1 MNLSPARLSPS
12 TRGRDSGAKLEDYFR
27 LPSVRHYLIAKA
39 DTRSVIHHARDEAG
53 TIATTILG
61 GGRLRLDPPGIDLD
75 LDRVFARR

>member
-1 MNLSPARLSPS
+1 MTSAAPRNMTAADFLAWAMVQPEGARYELVA
-12 TRGRDSGAKLEDYFR
+12 GEA
-27 LPSVRHYLIAKA
+27 VAI
-39 DTRSVIHHARDEAG
+39 VIHHARDEAG

>member
-1 MNLSPARLSPS
+1 MTSAAPRNMTA
-12 TRGRDSGAKLEDYFR
+12 
-27 LPSVRHYLIAKA
+27 A
-39 DTRSVIHHARDEAG
+39 DFLAWAMAVIHHARDEAG